1 MSVTVR
7 RDERGVLTLTLDR
20 PGARNAI
27 DDAMAAALIA
37 ELAAAAT
44 DDTVRVVLLQG
55 AGADFC
61 SGADIV
67 ARNAAEGARPRTGSI
82 QRRLPE
88 AAHRLVTLVTTIQV
102 PVVCKVRGWA
112 AGLGFQLA
120 LAADFAVCAED
131 ARLWEPFARRGF
143 TPDSGA
149 TWLLPR
155 RVGEVRAREL
165 LLLGRELSGAEA
177 ADWGAVHAAVP
188 EAELDATVDDLVA
201 RLAAGPTVTLGL
213 TKQLLREGAGSG
225 LDEQLRREALALE
238 LSSRSEDFREGM
250 AAFRERRD
258 PRFGGR

>member
-131 ARLWEPFARRGF
+131 VRLW
-143 TPDSGA
+143 
-149 TWLLPR
+149 
-155 RVGEVRAREL
+155 
-165 LLLGRELSGAEA
+165 
-177 ADWGAVHAAVP
+177 
-188 EAELDATVDDLVA
+188 
-201 RLAAGPTVTLGL
+201 
-213 TKQLLREGAGSG
+213 
-225 LDEQLRREALALE
+225 
-238 LSSRSEDFREGM
+238 
-250 AAFRERRD
+250 
-258 PRFGGR
+258 